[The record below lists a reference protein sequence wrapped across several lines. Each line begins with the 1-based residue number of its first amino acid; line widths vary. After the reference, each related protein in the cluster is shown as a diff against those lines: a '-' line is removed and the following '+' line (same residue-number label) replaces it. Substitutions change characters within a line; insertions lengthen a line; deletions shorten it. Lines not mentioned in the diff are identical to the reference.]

1 METGKENILGTE
13 KISKLLMQFS
23 IPTVLTLIVNCL
35 YNIVDQIFVGRAVGI
50 NGVAATNVA
59 FPMITIS
66 AALAL
71 MVGDGCAANISLCLG
86 RKERDKAEQ
95 TFGNAFVLLILA
107 GVLLAA
113 VIIIGGPA
121 CARVFGASDAVLD
134 LSVTYMR
141 ILALGLPFQMANMA
155 FTAIIRSDGNP
166 KYTMRSM
173 MIGAGINLVLDP
185 IFIFGFGM
193 GVTGAAIAT
202 IIGQVVA
209 GLICVAYIPRFEHIT
224 FYKKYL
230 KLSGKT
236 CGSILALGFPS
247 FCMQTATALTQIV
260 MNNLMTD
267 CGAVTKYGSEIA
279 LSCYGIMM
287 KIYQVAHAMF
297 VGVASGTQP
306 INGYNFGAKQYGRVK
321 QTFRVAVTVSFII
334 SIVWFGIFQLGGSF
348 MAGLFVKD
356 EPLYLEFAV
365 FCFRLYM
372 LGFFVYGLPQ
382 VTASFF
388 QAIGKPAKSLLVALS
403 RQIIFLIPL
412 ALILSGRFGLT
423 GALAAAPI
431 ADVLACLL
439 AAALIWTEFRFW
451 KKNSM
456 A

>member
-1 METGKENILGTE
+1 M
-13 KISKLLMQFS
+13 
-23 IPTVLTLIVNCL
+23 
-35 YNIVDQIFVGRAVGI
+35 
-50 NGVAATNVA
+50 
-59 FPMITIS
+59 
-66 AALAL
+66 
-71 MVGDGCAANISLCLG
+71 
-86 RKERDKAEQ
+86 
-95 TFGNAFVLLILA
+95 A

-121 CARVFGASDAVLD
+121 CARLFGASDAVLD

-185 IFIFGFGM
+185 IFIFGFDM

-236 CGSILALGFPS
+236 CGSILSLGFPS
-247 FCMQTATALTQIV
+247 FCMQMATALTQIV

-334 SIVWFGIFQLGGSF
+334 SIVWFGIFQLGGGF
-348 MAGLFVKD
+348 MAGLFVKN

-439 AAALIWTEFRFW
+439 AAVLIWTEFRFW

>member
-1 METGKENILGTE
+1 
-13 KISKLLMQFS
+13 MQ
-23 IPTVLTLIVNCL
+23 
-35 YNIVDQIFVGRAVGI
+35 
-50 NGVAATNVA
+50 
-59 FPMITIS
+59 M
-66 AALAL
+66 
-71 MVGDGCAANISLCLG
+71 
-86 RKERDKAEQ
+86 
-95 TFGNAFVLLILA
+95 
-107 GVLLAA
+107 
-113 VIIIGGPA
+113 
-121 CARVFGASDAVLD
+121 
-134 LSVTYMR
+134 
-141 ILALGLPFQMANMA
+141 
-155 FTAIIRSDGNP
+155 
-166 KYTMRSM
+166 
-173 MIGAGINLVLDP
+173 
-185 IFIFGFGM
+185 
-193 GVTGAAIAT
+193 
-202 IIGQVVA
+202 
-209 GLICVAYIPRFEHIT
+209 
-224 FYKKYL
+224 
-230 KLSGKT
+230 
-236 CGSILALGFPS
+236 
-247 FCMQTATALTQIV
+247 ATALTQIV

-334 SIVWFGIFQLGGSF
+334 SIVWFGIFQLGGGF
-348 MAGLFVKD
+348 MAGLFVKN

-423 GALAAAPI
+423 GVLAAAPI

-439 AAALIWTEFRFW
+439 AAVLIWTEFRFW